1 MKRPAI
7 FFDRDNTLIV
17 CDGYLGDPAQVELV
31 PGAADAVARAR
42 HLGYAVVVFSNQS
55 GVARG
60 LFAED
65 DVHAVNA
72 RLDEVLKQSNAE
84 AVIDRHEFCP
94 FHPEATLE
102 EYRRDSDLRKPR
114 PGMIHA
120 AAERL
125 GLDLARSWV
134 IGDAPR
140 DVEAG
145 KAAGCH
151 TVLVRDPSLPASP
164 AAHAELNGHPDYV
177 AGNLIDAVDH
187 VARASEPVHQRVT
200 VKPIPRE
207 AGEARA
213 APTAPTAPQSPDPV
227 RVERAAPHAAPE
239 QGDESDRSL
248 DVEDMAMGLV
258 RLERLAEQILHELR
272 RRRDEPNTD
281 FSVPRLLTGIV
292 QVITLAILF
301 MTYLNRGTSNFQPM
315 LLLALFF
322 QTFTIALLI
331 MGRMR

>member
-17 CDGYLGDPAQVELV
+17 CDGYLGDPAQVALV

-42 HLGYAVVVFSNQS
+42 QLGYAVVVFSNQS

-60 LFAED
+60 LFAEE

-72 RLDEVLKQSNAE
+72 RLEEMIKDANPD

-102 EYRRDSDLRKPR
+102 EYRKDSDLRKPR

-125 GLDLARSWV
+125 GLELSRSWV

-140 DVEAG
+140 DIEAG
-145 KAAGCH
+145 HAAGCR
-151 TVLVRDPSLPASP
+151 TILFADPSLPESP
-164 AAHAELNGHPDYV
+164 AARAELNGQPEYR
-177 AGNLIDAVDH
+177 AASLKEALDH
-187 VARASEPVHQRVT
+187 IESNAEPVHQRVA
-200 VKPIPRE
+200 VKPIPRDP
-207 AGEARA
+207 
-213 APTAPTAPQSPDPV
+213 PTDASSRNHAPDPV
-227 RVERAAPHAAPE
+227 RVERAAPVSA
-239 QGDESDRSL
+239 ESDDDVTDDDDAQALAGSL
-248 DVEDMAMGLV
+248 M

-281 FSVPRLLTGIV
+281 FSVPRLLAGVI
-292 QVITLAILF
+292 QVITLAVLF
-301 MTYLNRGTSNFQPM
+301 MSYLNRGTSSFQPM

>member
-17 CDGYLGDPAQVELV
+17 CDGYLGDPAQVKLV
-31 PGAADAVARAR
+31 PGAANAVARAR
-42 HLGYAVVVFSNQS
+42 QLGYAVVVFSNQS

-72 RLDEVLKQSNAE
+72 RLDEVLKQSNAD

-145 KAAGCH
+145 TAAGCR
-151 TVLVRDPSLPASP
+151 TILVRDPRLAPSP
-164 AAHAELNGHPDYV
+164 AAHAESNGHPDYV
-177 AGNLIDAVDH
+177 AGNLIEAVDH
-187 VARASEPVHQRVT
+187 VARASAPVHQRVT
-200 VKPIPRE
+200 VKPIPRDANETRE
-207 AGEARA
+207 A
-213 APTAPTAPQSPDPV
+213 TAPPTPDPV
-227 RVERAAPHAAPE
+227 RVERAAPQTASKDD
-239 QGDESDRSL
+239 DESPRDA
-248 DVEDMAMGLV
+248 DVDDLAMGLV

-272 RRRDEPNTD
+272 RHRDEPNSD
-281 FSVPRLLTGIV
+281 FSVPRLLAGVV

>member
-17 CDGYLGDPAQVELV
+17 CDGYLGDPAQVALV
-31 PGAADAVARAR
+31 PGAADAIARAR
-42 HLGYAVVVFSNQS
+42 QLGYAVVVFSNQS

-72 RLDEVLKQSNAE
+72 RLDEVLKETNAD

-94 FHPEATLE
+94 FHPEATLQ

-125 GLDLARSWV
+125 GLDLSRSWV

-145 KAAGCH
+145 KAAGCR
-151 TVLVRDPSLPASP
+151 TILVRDPSLTASP
-164 AAHAELNGHPDYV
+164 AARAELNGHPDYV
-177 AGNLIDAVDH
+177 ASGLVDAIDH
-187 VARASEPVHQRVT
+187 VERASEPVHQRVT

-207 AGEARA
+207 AGETRAEPTA
-213 APTAPTAPQSPDPV
+213 APSPDPV
-227 RVERAAPHAAPE
+227 RVERAAPRAAPE
-239 QGDESDRSL
+239 ADDESDRSA
-248 DVEDMAMGLV
+248 DVEDIAMGLV

-281 FSVPRLLTGIV
+281 FSVPRLLAGLM
-292 QVITLAILF
+292 QVIALAVLF
-301 MTYLNRGTSNFQPM
+301 LTYLNRGTPSFQPM

-322 QTFTIALLI
+322 QTFTISLLI

>member
-17 CDGYLGDPAQVELV
+17 CDGYLGDPAQVRLV

-42 HLGYAVVVFSNQS
+42 QLGYAVVVFSNQS

-65 DVHAVNA
+65 DVHAVNE
-72 RLDEVLKQSNAE
+72 RLEQMLKDANPD

-102 EYRRDSDLRKPR
+102 EYRKDSDLRKPR
-114 PGMIHA
+114 PGMLHA

-125 GLDLARSWV
+125 GLDLSRSWV

-145 KAAGCH
+145 RAAGCR
-151 TVLVRDPSLPASP
+151 TILFADPSLPESP
-164 AAHAELNGHPDYV
+164 AARAQVNGQPDHR
-177 AGNLIDAVDH
+177 ASSLTEALDH
-187 VARASEPVHQRVT
+187 VESNAEPVHQRVT
-200 VKPIPRE
+200 VKPIPRDPPPD
-207 AGEARA
+207 ANSSRP
-213 APTAPTAPQSPDPV
+213 APDHV
-227 RVERAAPHAAPE
+227 RVERAAPIAADTGEEVAGEHDEHALA
-239 QGDESDRSL
+239 SSML
-248 DVEDMAMGLV
+248 
-258 RLERLAEQILHELR
+258 RLERLSEQILHELR

-281 FSVPRLLTGIV
+281 FSVPRLLAGVI
-292 QVITLAILF
+292 QVITLAVLF
-301 MTYLNRGTSNFQPM
+301 MSYLNRGTASFQPM